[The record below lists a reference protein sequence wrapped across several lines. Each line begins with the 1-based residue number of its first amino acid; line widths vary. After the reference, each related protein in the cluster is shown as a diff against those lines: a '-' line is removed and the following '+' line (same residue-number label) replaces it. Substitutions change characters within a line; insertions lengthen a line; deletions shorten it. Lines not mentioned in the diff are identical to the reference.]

1 MASQTLRVSKAICR
15 QVPCSLENGITSK
28 GHASIAFHKAVEQ
41 HQMYVDALTKAIGR
55 GEESIFI
62 CDADEN
68 HPDCVFVED
77 TAVIT
82 GPTSAVSTTIGA
94 LSRRGE
100 EPVVKAAVLECG
112 INDIIEMKDFADATL
127 DGGDVLFTGR
137 HVFVGLSSR
146 TNKAGVD
153 VLRRSFPLDIP
164 VFAIPVIDNLHLK
177 CAVTA
182 VNDRHL
188 IVAGTNEG
196 RSILRQIFNMF
207 DSDHGYTPFF
217 VENAAAANV
226 VRCNSTLIVPEG
238 VSAESSRVYETV
250 VKLSQQELGFQ
261 NPISDIVS
269 VNNSEFTKLDGSLTC
284 RSVLL
289 WA

>member
-1 MASQTLRVSKAICR
+1 
-15 QVPCSLENGITSK
+15 
-28 GHASIAFHKAVEQ
+28 
-41 HQMYVDALTKAIGR
+41 MYVDALTKAIGR
-55 GEESIFI
+55 GEKSIYM
-62 CDADEN
+62 CDADQT

-77 TAVIT
+77 AAVIT
-82 GPTSAVSTTIGA
+82 GPTSAVSTNIGA

-100 EPVVKAAVLECG
+100 EPAVRAAMLECG
-112 INDIIEMKDFADATL
+112 INDIIKMKDFANATL

-146 TNKAGVD
+146 TNQAGVD

-177 CAVTA
+177 CAITP

-196 RSILRQIFNMF
+196 KSILRQIFNML
-207 DSDHGYTPFF
+207 DSDHGYEPFF

-238 VSAESSRVYETV
+238 VSAESSRIYETV
-250 VKLSQQELGFQ
+250 VKLSQRQLGFE
-261 NPISDIVS
+261 NPVTDIIP